1 MDSICFDRFYAPF
14 RPEWTTGLRRAEICG
29 IRWLSLDLDDGVLS
43 VHQGRVVV
51 AGRTQDAE
59 AKSENS
65 VHLIA
70 LDTGTVY
77 EPRSWKAIQ
86 DAEGALYGDDF
97 RDTELV
103 FTYEDCRPVHPDSIR
118 ERFKRLA
125 ARAGLPEIRLYNPRH
140 TYTTASLMAGV
151 SPKVVSQRA
160 GHADVAFTMKTY
172 QHALP
177 GMDEDAAA
185 RAANYM
191 LRRRET
197 PATAPHP

>member
-1 MDSICFDRFYAPF
+1 M
-14 RPEWTTGLRRAEICG
+14 
-29 IRWLSLDLDDGVLS
+29 
-43 VHQGRVVV
+43 
-51 AGRTQDAE
+51 
-59 AKSENS
+59 
-65 VHLIA
+65 
-70 LDTGTVY
+70 
-77 EPRSWKAIQ
+77 
-86 DAEGALYGDDF
+86 
-97 RDTELV
+97 
-103 FTYEDCRPVHPDSIR
+103 R

-125 ARAGLPEIRLYNPRH
+125 ARAGLPEIRLYDLRH

-160 GHADVAFTMKTY
+160 RHADVAFTMKTY

-177 GMDEDAAA
+177 GVDEDAAA